1 MTYCPIINH
10 HQSIMES
17 FTLFRGPKRVRIR
30 EDDLTVEKVGRIFQV
45 APDAM
50 YLTDDGNGAIF
61 PLPSGEFPIGSMM
74 TMGHFEVQGQPTPAA
89 PPTPGPAPF
98 SFSSPSASPT
108 PVPFSFSG
116 GPRTFP
122 PRASGHFGKT
132 FQRSINVGEV
142 AGNRILTK
150 KTLVVRFSE
159 AEANV
164 EAILLKAR
172 EALGQVEETFVLT
185 DSQGNEIQDFD
196 GTRTSQFWRQNS
208 RKVFVLLEGEFE
220 DLQQQRRAK
229 VSRRED
235 NTLLDRAEEV
245 KVAAESL
252 ENVANAIKK
261 LSEVATAHLQR
272 PSLQPA
278 KDAMSC
284 LVCKEISKKRTRA
297 ATGVAGASNGTALTS
312 SPTHAPAPT
321 ALHEIEMLKV
331 KLEAER
337 EKVNLKEEMI
347 DVLKKDKIY
356 LQGELTKKDAYYQE
370 QLAKKDANFNDELA
384 RKDAILLDK
393 MKNKKIRKQAE
404 VKNSSSSFESTQD
417 LVSSLSDSSV
427 EAPKKKK
434 GKQKLKTFCKSTPL
448 EQQLHSE
455 GPSHSRVRIRN
466 SKGVILRY
474 VAALEAFRRGK
485 SMKAAFDA
493 VGVDRN
499 TVARTATVA
508 ELHLAAPE
516 VFESISWNERVESL
530 STFIARCRSLVT
542 PEIKDK
548 ISKMKTDGDLLP
560 MAVHKNFTSKSH
572 QSCLQQ
578 ACCFFYFKHPYN
590 TMFWAMFSQC

>member
-185 DSQGNEIQDFD
+185 DSQGNEIQDSD

-245 KVAAESL
+245 KVAA
-252 ENVANAIKK
+252 
-261 LSEVATAHLQR
+261 HLQR

-284 LVCKEISKKRTRA
+284 LVCKAVFVDPQFATCCESLVGCRVCVQRWCASSDFCLKCRA
-297 ATGVAGASNGTALTS
+297 ANFAANVLAVRGL
-312 SPTHAPAPT
+312 SPAADFF
-321 ALHEIEMLKV
+321 
-331 KLEAER
+331 R
-337 EKVNLKEEMI
+337 DF
-347 DVLKKDKIY
+347 DV
-356 LQGELTKKDAYYQE
+356 DA
-370 QLAKKDANFNDELA
+370 
-384 RKDAILLDK
+384 
-393 MKNKKIRKQAE
+393 
-404 VKNSSSSFESTQD
+404 
-417 LVSSLSDSSV
+417 
-427 EAPKKKK
+427 
-434 GKQKLKTFCKSTPL
+434 
-448 EQQLHSE
+448 
-455 GPSHSRVRIRN
+455 
-466 SKGVILRY
+466 
-474 VAALEAFRRGK
+474 
-485 SMKAAFDA
+485 
-493 VGVDRN
+493 
-499 TVARTATVA
+499 
-508 ELHLAAPE
+508 
-516 VFESISWNERVESL
+516 
-530 STFIARCRSLVT
+530 
-542 PEIKDK
+542 
-548 ISKMKTDGDLLP
+548 
-560 MAVHKNFTSKSH
+560 
-572 QSCLQQ
+572 
-578 ACCFFYFKHPYN
+578 
-590 TMFWAMFSQC
+590 

>member
-1 MTYCPIINH
+1 MKFRYECHNMRGLFT
-10 HQSIMES
+10 S
-17 FTLFRGPKRVRIR
+17 FPCNVNVLMCICSASMYKLLPGDSCNVTSKYMFSDSVSP
-30 EDDLTVEKVGRIFQV
+30 QV

-312 SPTHAPAPT
+312 SPT
-321 ALHEIEMLKV
+321 
-331 KLEAER
+331 
-337 EKVNLKEEMI
+337 
-347 DVLKKDKIY
+347 
-356 LQGELTKKDAYYQE
+356 Q
-370 QLAKKDANFNDELA
+370 
-384 RKDAILLDK
+384 
-393 MKNKKIRKQAE
+393 